1 MKIIFFRSQVNP
13 PLPPTK
19 KKNTHTHTHT
29 PYEKEKVSLKHPW
42 PYDPKHTL

>member
-1 MKIIFFRSQVNP
+1 MKNP
-13 PLPPTK
+13 SYRLKSYFSGQNFAQK
-19 KKNTHTHTHT
+19 KEKT